1 MRISRLCKICGKE
14 FSAIKV
20 TQFFCSRKCFKRD
33 YYLRTRLRIQEQE
46 QNPHYPI
53 QRCSYCCELS
63 SLNFDPTENPRLFDS
78 WGCPHCGLTN
88 QIMWKYSDNPNSFE
102 IITSILVTFQAQTV
116 FQSNTVSIPFRLPAG
131 NPEKADPNI
140 IVMTCD
146 PLNISDIQKKNRK
159 KILFS

>member
-1 MRISRLCKICGKE
+1 
-14 FSAIKV
+14 
-20 TQFFCSRKCFKRD
+20 
-33 YYLRTRLRIQEQE
+33 
-46 QNPHYPI
+46 
-53 QRCSYCCELS
+53 
-63 SLNFDPTENPRLFDS
+63 
-78 WGCPHCGLTN
+78 
-88 QIMWKYSDNPNSFE
+88 MWKYSDNPNSFE

-131 NPEKADPNI
+131 NPERADPNI